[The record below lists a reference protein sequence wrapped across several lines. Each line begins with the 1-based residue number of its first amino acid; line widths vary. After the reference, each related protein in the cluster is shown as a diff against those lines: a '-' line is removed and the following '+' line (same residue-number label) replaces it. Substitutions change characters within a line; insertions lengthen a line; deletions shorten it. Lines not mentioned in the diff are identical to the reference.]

1 MADITVK
8 AAYATVADE
17 DGQRFV
23 GFVTA
28 DDEGYALFRQPLGGG
43 PVWFEVTD
51 EDFGAED
58 ALAALSRTATGIEV
72 ALRPELAG
80 RFGWAQSIAIRL
92 DRCDGAEAALAALAP
107 MLGPLWPGAGGR
119 PD

>member
-8 AAYATVADE
+8 AAYPTVADE

-43 PVWFEVTD
+43 PVWFEVSD
-51 EDFGAED
+51 ETFGAEE
-58 ALAALSRTATGIEV
+58 AVERVEVGAKGIEIT
-72 ALRPELAG
+72 LAPQKAAA
-80 RFGWAQSIAIRL
+80 FGFARSVSVRIGAGCE
-92 DRCDGAEAALAALAP
+92 DAEAAIEALRG
-107 MLGPLWPGAGGR
+107 MLGAR
-119 PD
+119 MV